1 MGVSFS
7 FGYLKKFSYIKV
19 MSKKKVI
26 PQIVK
31 QVQSQIK
38 RDIDWV
44 SEKSIS
50 YSQLSMYSE
59 CPKKWSLQYKEG
71 FKQFSSTIHTVFGT
85 ALHEVIQHYL
95 TVYYDQSGTAA
106 DKINTSEM
114 FEDVLRE
121 EYAKQYKS
129 NNNQHFS
136 TPIELREFYDDGVEI
151 IRDLAKNRGKHFSK
165 RGWYLVG
172 IEVPLVLNPHSKL
185 SNVVY
190 QGFLDAVLYHE
201 PTNKIY
207 IIDFKTSTWGWGD
220 KEKKNEIKQFQLLL
234 YKKYFSEQYHFPEE
248 DIDVEFF
255 IVKRKLRESEDF
267 VIKRIQKFKPASGK
281 IKMKKAEQAMLN
293 FIEEAFDQ
301 NGFKQVEHQ
310 PKINNNCKYCP
321 FHKTHLCSATYQ

>member
-1 MGVSFS
+1 MA
-7 FGYLKKFSYIKV
+7 
-19 MSKKKVI
+19 KKKVI

-31 QVQSQIK
+31 EVQNKIK
-38 RDIDWV
+38 RDIDWAN
-44 SEKSIS
+44 EKSIS

-71 FKQFSSTIHTVFGT
+71 FKQFTSTVHTVFGT
-85 ALHEVIQHYL
+85 ALHEVLQHYL

-106 DKINTSEM
+106 DQINTSEM
-114 FEDVLRE
+114 LEDKLRE
-121 EYAKQYKS
+121 EYSKQYKS
-129 NNNQHFS
+129 NNKQHFS
-136 TPIELREFYDDGVEI
+136 NPIELREFYDDGVEI
-151 IRDLAKNRGKHFSK
+151 IRDFAKNRGKHFSK

-172 IEVPLVLNPHSKL
+172 IEVPIVLNPHSKL

-267 VIKRIQKFKPASGK
+267 VIKRIQKFKPTSGK

-293 FIEEAFDQ
+293 FIEDAFDQ
-301 NGFKQVEHQ
+301 NGYKQIEHQ
-310 PKINNNCKYCP
+310 PKINDNCKWCP
-321 FHKTHLCSATYQ
+321 FFKTHLCSATYH

>member
-1 MGVSFS
+1 
-7 FGYLKKFSYIKV
+7 

-50 YSQLSMYSE
+50 FSQLSMYSE

-71 FKQFSSTIHTVFGT
+71 FKQFSSTIHTIFGT

-95 TVYYDQSGTAA
+95 TVYYDQNGTAA

-114 FEDVLRE
+114 FEDVFRE

-129 NNNQHFS
+129 NNKQHFS

-165 RGWYLVG
+165 RGWYLIG
-172 IEVPLVLNPHSKL
+172 CEVPLVLNPHPKL
-185 SNVVY
+185 PNVVY

-207 IIDFKTSTWGWGD
+207 IIDFKTSTFGWGD

-234 YKKYFSEQYHFPEE
+234 YKKYFSEHFNFPLENIE
-248 DIDVEFF
+248 VEFF
-255 IVKRKLRESEDF
+255 IVKRKLYESEDF

>member
-1 MGVSFS
+1 
-7 FGYLKKFSYIKV
+7 